1 MIYSTMSE
9 NNLPIKREISTIQEM
24 TSFIGELKA
33 DAPLPIKY
41 ALDSQLQII
50 SAMQSPTIIDT
61 ALSTMVL
68 NLRTSLACCSDNKQ
82 QQKLLKEQFSLM
94 IQNLIFFLDVKV
106 QYFCKKNND
115 LSRQLFIRA
124 GEGFSNNLKNLML
137 LTIETFSST
146 TKVVAAGVDVIGT
159 NVANTAISLGTE
171 AINASKTG
179 STTTTKGDETTHD
192 EKGLDPEIARANAET
207 GKCAIETIN
216 GNLGQLDERTAY
228 HVNEWRDRMENVIIN
243 NVFSEERLEKQAEL
257 RDTFYKW
264 WNKESINKEEEDNF
278 YGAINNTIK
287 KLWKY
292 REVVGKSMVISDMI
306 ERYLPYLQRH
316 LIKKSIPE
324 NRIARFLEEN
334 PANNLLPVKYL
345 NKCISFLF
353 LSRNRKEDVEN
364 TLKEIEATI
373 DEYQKIANYF
383 DDTIVILTSDLP
395 EKELK
400 FIDEFRACLKESG
413 GKISSKDRKY
423 LEKVRIKLDISEER
437 AKELEEL

>member
-1 MIYSTMSE
+1 
-9 NNLPIKREISTIQEM
+9 M

-68 NLRTSLACCSDNKQ
+68 NLKTSLDYCSDNKQ
-82 QQKLLKEQFSLM
+82 HQNLLKEFSMM
-94 IQNLIFFLDVKV
+94 IQNLIFFLDVRF
-106 QYFCKKNND
+106 QQFCKKNKD
-115 LSRQLFIRA
+115 LSRQLFIQA
-124 GEGFSNNLKNLML
+124 GERFSYNLKNLML

-159 NVANTAISLGTE
+159 NAANAAISLGTE
-171 AINASKTG
+171 AINASKTA

-207 GKCAIETIN
+207 GKCAIEAIN

-243 NVFSEERLEKQAEL
+243 NIFSEEQLEKQAEY
-257 RDTFYKW
+257 RDTLYNW
-264 WNKESINKEEEDNF
+264 VNKESNYEEEEDNF
-278 YGAINNTIK
+278 YEAINNTIT

-292 REVVGKSMVISDMI
+292 REVIGKSMIISDMI
-306 ERYLPYLQRH
+306 ERYLPYLQKH
-316 LIKKSIPE
+316 LIKKNIPE
-324 NRIARFLEEN
+324 NKIARFLEEN
-334 PANNLLPVKYL
+334 PTNKLIPFKYF
-345 NKCISFLF
+345 NKFISILF
-353 LSRNRKEDVEN
+353 VSKNRKEDVEN
-364 TLKEIEATI
+364 KLNEIEATI
-373 DEYQKIANYF
+373 NKYQDVANYF
-383 DDTIVILTSDLP
+383 DEVGDILSRDLT
-395 EKELK
+395 KEESK
-400 FIDEFRACLKESG
+400 YRDEFHARLKSAG
-413 GKISSKDRKY
+413 GEVGSKDRKY
-423 LEKVRIKLDISEER
+423 LEKVRIKLGISDER

>member
-1 MIYSTMSE
+1 MST
-9 NNLPIKREISTIQEM
+9 NDLPIKREISTIQEM

-68 NLRTSLACCSDNKQ
+68 NLKTSLDYCSDKMQKQ
-82 QQKLLKEQFSLM
+82 NLLKEFSMM
-94 IQNLIFFLDVKV
+94 IQNLIFFLDVRF
-106 QYFCKKNND
+106 QQFCKKNND
-115 LSRQLFIRA
+115 LSRQLFIQA
-124 GEGFSNNLKNLML
+124 GERFSNNLENLML

-146 TKVVAAGVDVIGT
+146 TKVLAAGVDVIGT
-159 NVANTAISLGTE
+159 NAANAAISLGTE
-171 AINASKTG
+171 VINASETG

-207 GKCAIETIN
+207 GKCAIEAIN

-243 NVFSEERLEKQAEL
+243 NIFSEEQLEKHAEL
-257 RDTFYKW
+257 RDTIYKW

-278 YGAINNTIK
+278 YEAINNTIT

-292 REVVGKSMVISDMI
+292 REVIGKSMIISDMI

-316 LIKKSIPE
+316 LIKKNIPE
-324 NRIARFLEEN
+324 NKIARFLEEN
-334 PANNLLPVKYL
+334 PTNKLIPFKYF
-345 NKCISFLF
+345 NKFISILF
-353 LSRNRKEDVEN
+353 VSKNRKEDVEN
-364 TLKEIEATI
+364 KLNEIEATLNK
-373 DEYQKIANYF
+373 YQDVANYF
-383 DDTIVILTSDLP
+383 DEVDDFLSRDLT
-395 EKELK
+395 KEESK
-400 FIDEFRACLKESG
+400 YRDEFHARLKASG
-413 GKISSKDRKY
+413 GEVSSKDRKY
-423 LEKVRIKLDISEER
+423 LEKVRIKLGISEER